1 MYKVDE
7 HRRLCLYKDLKEIE
21 LWINNLEIINE
32 ELNFFKTLE
41 KQLIKSSSLS
51 YKIKANQRAN
61 VLLMAS
67 LCKYENELKTELA
80 YSKTQYDNNRVKHH
94 RQKRKSYIEY
104 TQTYTKFKN
113 EVYQVLLMFKR

>member
-67 LCKYENELKTELA
+67 LCKYENELKTEFE

-94 RQKRKSYIEY
+94 MQKRKSYIEY
-104 TQTYTKFKN
+104 TQSYTKFKN
-113 EVYQVLLMFKR
+113 EVYRILLMFKR